1 MCHQQPPRPRI
12 PPTGAPRGRSPCL
25 MALPGDSWLVPVPN
39 PFPEAASPAGNPNP
53 IPHARQE
60 GRTGIPWWG
69 TPSFQPRGAAGAE
82 GGQQGLRFHLLCP
95 WKVHAKRTSE
105 LFGLVC
111 LSPPLQEG
119 VGEILLAK
127 RAPWLVLL
135 GCLWLG
141 PDQVSKLFP
150 SR

>member
-1 MCHQQPPRPRI
+1 
-12 PPTGAPRGRSPCL
+12 

-60 GRTGIPWWG
+60 GRTGTGNPILPG
-69 TPSFQPRGAAGAE
+69 TAE
-82 GGQQGLRFHLLCP
+82 QQGLRFQLLCP
-95 WKVHAKRTSE
+95 WRVRAKRTSE
-105 LFGLVC
+105 LLGLVW

-119 VGEILLAK
+119 VGEVLLAK

>member
-1 MCHQQPPRPRI
+1 
-12 PPTGAPRGRSPCL
+12 

-53 IPHARQE
+53 WEEQGYRGGEPH
-60 GRTGIPWWG
+60 
-69 TPSFQPRGAAGAE
+69 PSRPRGAAGPE
-82 GGQQGLRFHLLCP
+82 GWQQGLRFQLLCP
-95 WKVHAKRTSE
+95 WKVHAERTSE

-135 GCLWLG
+135 GCLWLE